1 MPDTIPPEVEQ
12 DNPPSPADEPP
23 EDDEALSPEA
33 DQGESTE
40 ADGPSPVDL
49 LTAER
54 DRFKEQ
60 LLRIA
65 ADFDNFRKRTR
76 RDLENAEI
84 RGTEAALQDL
94 LPVVDNLERAVQA
107 ANDTQD
113 IKSLLEGIQMV
124 LKLFEDGSRRLG
136 IKRIATVGQAFDPN
150 VHEALQQEATAEHP
164 PGTIVAEVQPGY
176 SIGPRIL
183 RAALVVVARPP
194 EPTNPSIERP
204 TIPDESH
211 IEGPADETAKTKRPA
226 EA

>member
-1 MPDTIPPEVEQ
+1 MSETNPPEIEQ
-12 DNPPSPADEPP
+12 DKPQSPVAEPDAG
-23 EDDEALSPEA
+23 EGHAS
-33 DQGESTE
+33 DQGEPTE
-40 ADGPSPVDL
+40 ADGPGPIDL

-54 DRFKEQ
+54 DRLKEQ
-60 LLRIA
+60 LLRVA

-76 RDLENAEI
+76 RDLDNAEI
-84 RGTEAALQDL
+84 RGKETALQEL
-94 LPVVDNLERAVQA
+94 LPVVDNLERALQA

-113 IKSLLEGIQMV
+113 IKSLIEGIQMV

-136 IKRIATVGQAFDPN
+136 IKRIATVGHAFDPN

-194 EPTNPSIERP
+194 EPTHTSIERP
-204 TIPDESH
+204 TMPDGHQAEEQPEEST
-211 IEGPADETAKTKRPA
+211 ETETPSDA
-226 EA
+226 